1 MFKMKSIIRSL
12 LVFLLV
18 MSFASCASDNTCD
31 LPIANNNSKVFLAVS
46 VIVAGEDSE
55 TTRAEDNYFEPK
67 PWGGESGNGDHRGET
82 YERTVNNMSMLFFHP
97 AKNDLTDGEARIEK
111 VIYFPNVSSDGT
123 RTVAVE
129 VDPKLLHDTKLRFL
143 VVANVGDLSAY
154 QGRKLSD
161 VRDQLITDVFN
172 RADNA
177 TFTKKGELDGYST
190 FVMSSHGQSSLTFK
204 SGSGTEE
211 DPYLIDHVIER
222 LAARIDIMPHTE
234 LYEPSKKTGLCKYCY
249 NVKQGTDIIGGFV
262 LEYVRPYNVLTSQ
275 EYVFKRT
282 AADKTLANL
291 MYLGLEEY
299 DEKKNSTNY
308 VVDPTSQDKSKAT
321 FKYPKSTNEYWAN
334 ATYEPFYQTR
344 IANKTH
350 TNSIGGKAAFNPET
364 DYYILDY
371 VKENTSF
378 DNDEQYATGL
388 VFKGKYY
395 EADDWD
401 ATNVVP
407 KTGHESNGKEKAY
420 SYVIRHSD
428 PTGAGK
434 TSDPMHYGIVRNNIY
449 RVRIDGITG
458 KGPDGLK
465 VTLNVRKWA
474 TYTHEETTM

>member
-18 MSFASCASDNTCD
+18 MSFTSCVRDNISDF
-31 LPIANNNSKVFLAVS
+31 PIANDNSKVFLSVS
-46 VIVAGEDSE
+46 IHVAGEDSR
-55 TTRAEDNYFEPK
+55 TTRAEDYYFEPK
-67 PWGGESGNGDHRGET
+67 PWGGESGNGDHKGEK
-82 YERTVNNMSMLFFHP
+82 YEQTVNNMSMLFFHP

-123 RTVAVE
+123 RTLAVE
-129 VDPKLLHDTKLRFL
+129 VDSKFLNDTKLRFL

-177 TFTKKGELDGYST
+177 TFNKQGELDGYST

-211 DPYLIDHVIER
+211 DPYLIDHMIER

-234 LYEPSKKTGLCKYCY
+234 LYELNKKTGLCKYCY

-282 AADKTLANL
+282 ATDASLANL
-291 MYLGLEEY
+291 KYLGLEE
-299 DEKKNSTNY
+299 DDGNNQNTNY
-308 VVDPTSQDKSKAT
+308 VVDPTSLNKSEAT
-321 FKYPKSTNEYWAN
+321 FKYPKNTDEYWAN
-334 ATYEPFYQTR
+334 ATYEDFYQTR
-344 IANKTH
+344 IAHKTH
-350 TNSIGGKAAFNPET
+350 TNSIGGKATFNPET

-378 DNDEQYATGL
+378 DNNEKYATGL

-407 KTGHESNGKEKAY
+407 KTGHESNGKDKAY
-420 SYVIRHSD
+420 TYVIRHSD
-428 PTGAGK
+428 PTGTGT

-458 KGPDGLK
+458 KGPDGMK
-465 VTLNVRKWA
+465 ITLNVRKWA
-474 TYTHEETTM
+474 TYTHDETTM

>member
-1 MFKMKSIIRSL
+1 
-12 LVFLLV
+12 
-18 MSFASCASDNTCD
+18 MSFTSCVRDNISDF
-31 LPIANNNSKVFLAVS
+31 PIANDNSKVFLSVS
-46 VIVAGEDSE
+46 INVAGEDSR
-55 TTRAEDNYFEPK
+55 TTRAEDYYFEPK
-67 PWGGESGNGDHRGET
+67 PWGGESGNGDHKGET

-123 RTVAVE
+123 RTLAVE
-129 VDPKLLHDTKLRFL
+129 VDSKFLNDTKLRFL

-177 TFTKKGELDGYST
+177 TFTKTGELDGYST
-190 FVMSSHGQSSLTFK
+190 FVMSSRGQSSLTIK
-204 SGSGTEE
+204 GGSGTEE
-211 DPYLIDHVIER
+211 DPYLIDHMIER

-234 LYEPSKKTGLCKYCY
+234 LYEFNKKTGLCKYCY

-282 AADKTLANL
+282 ATDASLANL
-291 MYLGLEEY
+291 KYLGLEE
-299 DEKKNSTNY
+299 DDGNNQNTNY
-308 VVDPTSQDKSKAT
+308 VVDPTSLNKSEAT
-321 FKYPKSTNEYWAN
+321 FKYPKNTDEYWAN
-334 ATYEPFYQTR
+334 ATYDDFYQTR

-350 TNSIGGKAAFNPET
+350 TNSIGGKATFNPET

-378 DNDEQYATGL
+378 DNNEKYATGL

-407 KTGHESNGKEKAY
+407 KTGHESNGKDKAY
-420 SYVIRHSD
+420 TYVIRHSD
-428 PTGAGK
+428 PTGTGT

-458 KGPDGLK
+458 KGPDGMK
-465 VTLNVRKWA
+465 ITLNVRKWA
-474 TYTHEETTM
+474 TYTHEVTTM

>member
-1 MFKMKSIIRSL
+1 
-12 LVFLLV
+12 
-18 MSFASCASDNTCD
+18 MSFTSCVRDNISDF
-31 LPIANNNSKVFLAVS
+31 PIANDNSKVFLSVS
-46 VIVAGEDSE
+46 INVAGEDSR
-55 TTRAEDNYFEPK
+55 TTRAEDYYFEPK
-67 PWGGESGNGDHRGET
+67 PWGGESGNGDHKGET

-123 RTVAVE
+123 RTLAVE
-129 VDPKLLHDTKLRFL
+129 VDSKFLNDTKLRFL

-177 TFTKKGELDGYST
+177 TFTKTGELDGYST
-190 FVMSSHGQSSLTFK
+190 FVMSSRGQSSLTIK
-204 SGSGTEE
+204 GGSGTEE
-211 DPYLIDHVIER
+211 DPYLIDHMIER

-234 LYEPSKKTGLCKYCY
+234 LYEFNKKTGLCKYCY

-282 AADKTLANL
+282 ATDASLANL
-291 MYLGLEEY
+291 KYLGLEE
-299 DEKKNSTNY
+299 DDGNNQNTNY
-308 VVDPTSQDKSKAT
+308 VVDPTSLNKSEAT
-321 FKYPKSTNEYWAN
+321 FKYPKNTDEYWAN
-334 ATYEPFYQTR
+334 ATYDDFYQTR
-344 IANKTH
+344 IAHKTH
-350 TNSIGGKAAFNPET
+350 TNSIGGKATFNPET

-378 DNDEQYATGL
+378 DNNEKYATGL

-407 KTGHESNGKEKAY
+407 KTGHESNGKDKAY
-420 SYVIRHSD
+420 TYVIRHSD
-428 PTGAGK
+428 PTGSG
-434 TSDPMHYGIVRNNIY
+434 TTNDIMHYGIVRNNIY

-458 KGPDGLK
+458 KGPDGMK
-465 VTLNVRKWA
+465 ITLNVRKWA
-474 TYTHEETTM
+474 TYTHDETTM

>member
-1 MFKMKSIIRSL
+1 
-12 LVFLLV
+12 
-18 MSFASCASDNTCD
+18 MSFTSCVRDNISDF
-31 LPIANNNSKVFLAVS
+31 PIANDNSKVFLSVS
-46 VIVAGEDSE
+46 INVAGEDSR
-55 TTRAEDNYFEPK
+55 TTRAEDYYFEPK
-67 PWGGESGNGDHRGET
+67 PWGGESGNGDHKGET

-123 RTVAVE
+123 RTLAVE
-129 VDPKLLHDTKLRFL
+129 VDSKFLNDTKLRFL

-177 TFTKKGELDGYST
+177 TFTKTGELDGYST
-190 FVMSSHGQSSLTFK
+190 FVMSSHGQSSLTIK
-204 SGSGTEE
+204 GGSGTEE
-211 DPYLIDHVIER
+211 DPYLIDHMIER

-234 LYEPSKKTGLCKYCY
+234 LYEFNKKTGLCKYCY

-282 AADKTLANL
+282 ATDASLANL
-291 MYLGLEEY
+291 KYLGLEEA
-299 DEKKNSTNY
+299 DRNKQNTNY
-308 VVDPTSQDKSKAT
+308 VVDPTSLNKSEAT
-321 FKYPKSTNEYWAN
+321 FKYPKNTDEYWAN
-334 ATYEPFYQTR
+334 ATYDDFYQTR
-344 IANKTH
+344 IAHKTH
-350 TNSIGGKAAFNPET
+350 TNSIGGKATFNPET

-378 DNDEQYATGL
+378 DNNEKYATGL

-407 KTGHESNGKEKAY
+407 KTGHESNGKDKAY
-420 SYVIRHSD
+420 TYVIRHSD

-458 KGPDGLK
+458 KGPDGMK
-465 VTLNVRKWA
+465 ITLNVRKWA
-474 TYTHEETTM
+474 TYTHDETTM